1 MSRWQELV
9 ANLLTRLAT
18 ETPGADGF
26 RLKIDDKIWE
36 VEQKVSKTVPIA
48 PHETTARRLHGFQRE
63 LIETLSKQLKNDP
76 ANEILLEAR
85 SLLENPWLR
94 VPEHQRPDLRSTR
107 SAGVVVL
114 FGEIERDVGNF
125 INNQRS
131 RKLLSKLDR
140 LGCLSF
146 RSAFA
151 SICRIRSRVTAN
163 CWPTSSSV

>member
-1 MSRWQELV
+1 MSWWAAVGTATGKDQAMSRWQELV

-26 RLKIDDKIWE
+26 RLKIDHKIWE

-94 VPEHQRPDLRSTR
+94 VPEHQRPDLR
-107 SAGVVVL
+107 
-114 FGEIERDVGNF
+114 
-125 INNQRS
+125 
-131 RKLLSKLDR
+131 
-140 LGCLSF
+140 
-146 RSAFA
+146 
-151 SICRIRSRVTAN
+151 
-163 CWPTSSSV
+163 